1 MSDTRDER
9 TIEAEQ
15 IREEHLAQVHVGV
28 QWAYLLGVLL
38 LGTLAMLLLIAILDA
53 S

>member
-1 MSDTRDER
+1 MSERRDER
-9 TIEAEQ
+9 TIGAEQ
-15 IREEHLAQVHVGV
+15 IREEHLAQVHEGV

-38 LGTLAMLLLIAILDA
+38 LGTLGMLLLIALLDA